1 MHRGGFLF
9 VFFPV
14 NTTPDT
20 DEEGGSD
27 LSRSVQNAADELDQM
42 FLCLDW
48 TSGHEVLLV
57 GRVEDD
63 DGGHRHLSEK
73 REQLGEIAHRS

>member
-1 MHRGGFLF
+1 MF
-9 VFFPV
+9 FFPV

-48 TSGHEVLLV
+48 TGGHEVLLV

-73 REQLGEIAHRS
+73 REQLEIAHRS